1 MAGSSCSSSS
11 VVPSLPLPRPKSP
24 PEYPDLYGKRREV
37 AKVQMLEREITFLEG
52 ELKLVESLQPASRS
66 CKEVADYVGA
76 NSDPFI
82 PTSRK
87 IRRSCSFWK
96 WLWLCFFCICLVH
109 YEPCGFCVE
118 DEFCE
123 TISPYYTNSADHPVL
138 TFHGFAVL
146 AALLVSK
153 CHTAAAIAIY
163 VISIHVLVVQ
173 CQNAGV
179 VAFGHN
185 RDAST
190 RSHAAANA
198 AFHDV
203 LRAAPIALAL

>member
-96 WLWLCFFCICLVH
+96 WLCGSPCFNFSWICCFSCTPRLKMPHCSCDCDLCNFHSCVSCSMPKCRCCCFWPQSRCFNKISCSCKCCIPRCPSCRPNCSCSLRWCRCWSCPKCPRVNLCCCCINNCCYPCCLC
-109 YEPCGFCVE
+109 Y
-118 DEFCE
+118 
-123 TISPYYTNSADHPVL
+123 
-138 TFHGFAVL
+138 
-146 AALLVSK
+146 
-153 CHTAAAIAIY
+153 
-163 VISIHVLVVQ
+163 
-173 CQNAGV
+173 
-179 VAFGHN
+179 
-185 RDAST
+185 
-190 RSHAAANA
+190 
-198 AFHDV
+198 
-203 LRAAPIALAL
+203 